1 MAQDLRAKFAS
12 EVAELARCCGPQA
25 GEGGPVSFVC
35 LYLGVKPDKWQDDV
49 LRQYGRGEKRISI
62 RSAHGVGKTSLL
74 SWIALYNLYCRY
86 PQTTLVTAPSGP
98 QLDDVLWKELGKWHQ
113 KLNPLL
119 QQVIEIKAESAV
131 HRANPSESFI
141 TARTAKPENAE
152 SMQGRHREDGYVT
165 IIVDEASGVEEPIF
179 EALAGSMSG
188 SNVTTILASNP
199 IRTTGLFYETHNSLA
214 TEWRTHH
221 VGKKDSARVT
231 DDYEQMIAR
240 QYGKDSPAYRIRVLG
255 EFPLGGHN
263 SVIPPDLVESAMTR
277 DVAPLPTE
285 PVVWG
290 LDVARFGDD
299 RTCLA
304 KRQGRV
310 LLEKVMGWNG
320 LDTMQ
325 TVGRVKAEW
334 ETTQPSARPVE
345 ILVDV
350 IGVGAGVCDRLQ
362 QMNLPAIGINVSETP
377 SIGETF
383 HRLRDELWFAG
394 KQWFA
399 RRDVAIPRDEDLLK
413 ELTAPGYGF
422 APTTQK
428 IVVHSK
434 DRVKKDHPRM
444 GSPDKADA
452 FLLTFAGTAATSLG
466 MNSTLARW
474 NEPLERELLGCEA

>member
-1 MAQDLRAKFAS
+1 
-12 EVAELARCCGPQA
+12 
-25 GEGGPVSFVC
+25 
-35 LYLGVKPDKWQDDV
+35 
-49 LRQYGRGEKRISI
+49 
-62 RSAHGVGKTSLL
+62 
-74 SWIALYNLYCRY
+74 
-86 PQTTLVTAPSGP
+86 
-98 QLDDVLWKELGKWHQ
+98 
-113 KLNPLL
+113 
-119 QQVIEIKAESAV
+119 
-131 HRANPSESFI
+131 
-141 TARTAKPENAE
+141 
-152 SMQGRHREDGYVT
+152 
-165 IIVDEASGVEEPIF
+165 
-179 EALAGSMSG
+179 
-188 SNVTTILASNP
+188 
-199 IRTTGLFYETHNSLA
+199 
-214 TEWRTHH
+214 
-221 VGKKDSARVT
+221 
-231 DDYEQMIAR
+231 
-240 QYGKDSPAYRIRVLG
+240 
-255 EFPLGGHN
+255 
-263 SVIPPDLVESAMTR
+263 
-277 DVAPLPTE
+277 
-285 PVVWG
+285 
-290 LDVARFGDD
+290 
-299 RTCLA
+299 
-304 KRQGRV
+304 

-399 RRDVAIPRDEDLLK
+399 RRDVGIPRDEDLLK

-466 MNSTLARW
+466 MNSTMARW